1 MATTINNSSSEKPRL
16 VFIEPPCSTAVCKPL
31 TTTSSFNE
39 HVRNAVEARND
50 KLRHRMSHVKSFIL
64 TK

>member
-1 MATTINNSSSEKPRL
+1 L